1 MVATLSIKGVSKK
14 NARPDITSKIYY
26 EVEKLEQKNNKIN
39 IIWIPAHIGIE
50 GNEIADKVANTGR
63 SNNLNFRNI
72 RLGVCEIKSLM
83 KMKLRKQKM
92 QEEWE
97 KSNSE
102 TVKEFR
108 KFHPLISKKINI
120 NFKDRKINIL
130 RLNIPKFT
138 FIHRSE
144 IYCIKCKQQVTTDHV
159 LIDCKFFDVER
170 NKIIDN
176 FQKHKIS
183 FNKTNLLST
192 NRDGSQE
199 KLIFNLIDSINKK
212 INI

>member
-1 MVATLSIKGVSKK
+1 
-14 NARPDITSKIYY
+14 
-26 EVEKLEQKNNKIN
+26 
-39 IIWIPAHIGIE
+39 
-50 GNEIADKVANTGR
+50 
-63 SNNLNFRNI
+63 
-72 RLGVCEIKSLM
+72 
-83 KMKLRKQKM
+83 MKLRKQKM

-130 RLNIPKFT
+130 ILNIPKFT

-199 KLIFNLIDSINKK
+199 KLIFNLIDSIDKK
-212 INI
+212 FNI